1 MSYFAY
7 ILASQRNGS
16 LYIGVTNDLVR
27 RVYEHKHGLI
37 PGFTQKYGIR
47 DLVYVEV
54 FDDIV
59 NAITREK
66 QRKAWRR
73 AWQIELIEKT
83 NPYWNDLYAT
93 VV

>member
-1 MSYFAY
+1 MSYFVY

-27 RVYEHKHGLI
+27 RVYEHKQGLI

-66 QRKAWRR
+66 QLKAWRR
-73 AWQIELIEKT
+73 AWKIELIEKT
-83 NPYWNDLYAT
+83 NPLLE
-93 VV
+93 

>member
-1 MSYFAY
+1 MSYFVY

-66 QRKAWRR
+66 QLKAWRR